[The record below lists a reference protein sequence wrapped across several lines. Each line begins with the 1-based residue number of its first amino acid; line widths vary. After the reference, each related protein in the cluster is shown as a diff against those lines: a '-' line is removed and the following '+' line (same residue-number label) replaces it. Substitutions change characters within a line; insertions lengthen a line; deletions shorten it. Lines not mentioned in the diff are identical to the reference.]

1 MKPLDVSVEPSE
13 EIREYCRMV
22 AENAPDV
29 LSEDETFE
37 DAFEY
42 MLDMFRQHGRD
53 VVERVRPK
61 DNGTDPGS
69 DGFGK
74 NPGLP

>member
-29 LSEDETFE
+29 LSEDETFK
-37 DAFEY
+37 DVFEY
-42 MLDMFRQHGRD
+42 ILYLFRQHGRD
-53 VVERVRPK
+53 VLKRAHTE
-61 DNGTDPGS
+61 DGGTDPGS
-69 DGFGK
+69 DGFCK

>member
-1 MKPLDVSVEPSE
+1 MKPIDVSVEPSE
-13 EIREYCRMV
+13 EIREYHRMV

-29 LSEDETFE
+29 LSENETFK
-37 DAFEY
+37 DVFEY
-42 MLDMFRQHGRD
+42 ILYLFRQYKRD
-53 VVERVRPK
+53 VLKRVRTE

-69 DGFGK
+69 DGFCK